1 MKNFLLKRV
10 VPERLTKTWWVNSL
24 SKKFVLRSL
33 NKNMVIL
40 LENGTEKFISILL
53 QKSSSSIKTG
63 IGVYWC
69 ANFVVKEPLYP
80 KAKVSFEEVLTN
92 VLYPPDEMSTTFDNV
107 GCFVMGTLVF
117 FSNPNGHKNSSKN
130 IEITVNIN
138 AHRMKIAT
146 FYSNYFVKF
155 NSF

>member
-53 QKSSSSIKTG
+53 FGDQT
-63 IGVYWC
+63 
-69 ANFVVKEPLYP
+69 
-80 KAKVSFEEVLTN
+80 FELHQEVNQQRNEINLT
-92 VLYPPDEMSTTFDNV
+92 FF
-107 GCFVMGTLVF
+107 G
-117 FSNPNGHKNSSKN
+117 FSN
-130 IEITVNIN
+130 IFI
-138 AHRMKIAT
+138 
-146 FYSNYFVKF
+146 VKMRYILH
-155 NSF
+155 